1 MAYYNKIDY
10 TAPKSVITGGRRY
23 ETKEGFLDIFMILAS
38 VALGMVLGSSAGG
51 LGLGMSP
58 GWRPTGEPEGL
69 IGSGS
74 KRSRPEW
81 IQSYQV
87 LIQAVAKN
95 AELPRAVAEIKC
107 PESGPRPVAIRETDG
122 IETPSDHRKPAVD
135 SRGPAVS
142 GDKRE

>member
-1 MAYYNKIDY
+1 MKL
-10 TAPKSVITGGRRY
+10 RRII
-23 ETKEGFLDIFMILAS
+23 LDIFMILAS

-51 LGLGMSP
+51 LGLGVSP

-74 KRSRPEW
+74 KT
-81 IQSYQV
+81 QSPGMDS
-87 LIQAVAKN
+87 
-95 AELPRAVAEIKC
+95 ELSGTDSGCGEKCGVAEGSCGNKVSQKW
-107 PESGPRPVAIRETDG
+107 PTSSGYPGDHG